1 VSAALTGVQAGA
13 CTPAVSADRVACGYT
28 FGAVPRDTVVAP
40 RAPSVDRARLGAD
53 LAFALAAD
61 AAVSAAI
68 VDVEIAENA
77 INLDAEKL
85 AVYHVALELQ
95 VMANTLVPSVN
106 RVLRDQFER
115 ASLSIVLNLAEGCGR
130 VSRRQRRYHFGVA
143 RGSATECAALTDVL
157 RLRRLT
163 PASECFRARSLAVR
177 CVQMCTKL
185 IASMGPA
192 EPKAEAS

>member
-1 VSAALTGVQAGA
+1 MSAELSLVEEAGA
-13 CTPAVSADRVACGYT
+13 SAPAVSGPVVRQRP
-28 FGAVPRDTVVAP
+28 GAE
-40 RAPSVDRARLGAD
+40 
-53 LAFALAAD
+53 LAVALAA
-61 AAVSAAI
+61 SAA
-68 VDVEIAENA
+68 EAAA
-77 INLDAEKL
+77 IGRGNESHVLDAEKL
-85 AVYHVALELQ
+85 TVYHVALELQ
-95 VMANTLVPSVN
+95 CMANTLVPSVN

-115 ASLSIVLNLAEGCGR
+115 ASLSVVLNLAEGCGR

-177 CVQMCTKL
+177 CVQMLTKL
-185 IASMGPA
+185 VESMGPA